1 MSKRIEDYGLIGDGE
16 TAALVARDGSIDWL
30 CWPRFDSDACFA
42 ALLGSDAHGCWRLSP
57 CGSAQ
62 VQRRYQTDTLVL
74 ETDFHTKEGVVR
86 VTDFMPIRDGASVLV
101 RLVTG
106 LRGKVRLR
114 TTLNLRFDFGSLS
127 PWLERQGTRALAR
140 VGPDL
145 VVLHA
150 PVPLDGGDPAGD
162 PAIAAAFEVSAGDE
176 LPFVLMYGASAAPA
190 PANIDVHAALART
203 QAYWRDWIGRFERPI
218 PWSEAVRRSLLTL
231 KALIYQP
238 TGGIVAAP
246 TTSLPEAPAGAL
258 NWDYR
263 FSWLRDSTFTL
274 SALLN
279 AGFEQ
284 EAEAWR
290 DWLLRAVAG
299 DPDKMRIMY
308 RIDGSRRLEEWIVP
322 WLPGYRWATPVRV
335 GNAAAGQQQ
344 LDIYGEVLDT
354 LHRAAKAGMAR
365 PDHGWKV
372 EEAIVRHVAAVWRD
386 PDQGLWEARGE
397 PRHYVYSKV
406 MCWVAV
412 DRFVDSRAK
421 MVDADP
427 TLLLR
432 MAKLRDSMHAE
443 ICRDGYDA
451 GLGTFVDYFGGQELD
466 ASLLLLPLKGFLPI
480 DDERISRTIAAI
492 ERDLVEDGLVR
503 RWKPRGPNPEGTFLA
518 CSCWLADCQLMQ
530 GRRDAA
536 RNTFERVLSVRNDL
550 GLLAEEYNVP
560 GRHLAGNFPQALS
573 HLALIQTALHL
584 SGSALSRGGTD
595 PDGPCDD

>member
-1 MSKRIEDYGLIGDGE
+1 MSRLIEDYGLIGDGE
-16 TAALVARDGSIDWL
+16 TAALVARDGSVDWL

-42 ALLGSDAHGCWRLSP
+42 ALLGTDEHGCWKLRP

-62 VQRRYQTDTLVL
+62 VERRYRTDTLVL
-74 ETDFHTKEGVVR
+74 ETDHHTEDGAVR

-106 LRGKVRLR
+106 LRGTVRLR

-127 PWLERQGTRALAR
+127 PWFERHEDRVVAR

-150 PVPLDGGDPAGD
+150 PVPLGGGDHVIEAE
-162 PAIAAAFEVSAGDE
+162 FEVSEGEE
-176 LPFVLMYGASAAPA
+176 LPFVLMYGASVGPA
-190 PANIDVHAALART
+190 PANIDVHAALAGT
-203 QAYWRDWIGRFERPI
+203 QTYWRDWIGRFERPT
-218 PWSEAVRRSLLTL
+218 PWSDAVRRSLLTL
-231 KALIYQP
+231 KALIYRP

-246 TTSLPEAPAGAL
+246 TTSLPEAPAGGL

-308 RIDGSRRLEEWIVP
+308 RIDGSRRLEEWTVP
-322 WLPGYRWATPVRV
+322 WLSGYRWAAPVRV
-335 GNAAAGQQQ
+335 GNAAAGQRQ

-354 LHRAAKAGMAR
+354 LHLAAKAGMER
-365 PDHGWKV
+365 PAHGLEV
-372 EEAIVRHVAAVWRD
+372 EDVIVNHVAAVWRE

-406 MCWVAV
+406 MCWVAL
-412 DRFVDSRAK
+412 DRFVDGRSRMPDGDPK
-421 MVDADP
+421 MLSQMAS
-427 TLLLR
+427 LR
-432 MAKLRDSMHAE
+432 ARMHAE

-451 GLGTFVDYFGGQELD
+451 GLGIFVDYFGGQELD
-466 ASLLLLPLKGFLPI
+466 ASLLLLPLVGFLPVE
-480 DDERISRTIAAI
+480 DERIARTIAAV
-492 ERDLVEDGLVR
+492 ERDLVEEGLVR
-503 RWKPRGPNPEGTFLA
+503 RRKARGPEPEGTFLA

-530 GRRDAA
+530 GRREAA
-536 RNTFERVLSVRNDL
+536 RETFDRVLSVRNDL

-560 GRHLAGNFPQALS
+560 SRHLAGNFPQALS
-573 HLALIQTALHL
+573 HLALVQTALHL
-584 SGSALSRGGTD
+584 SGPVLRRGGTD
-595 PDGPCDD
+595 ADDARDG